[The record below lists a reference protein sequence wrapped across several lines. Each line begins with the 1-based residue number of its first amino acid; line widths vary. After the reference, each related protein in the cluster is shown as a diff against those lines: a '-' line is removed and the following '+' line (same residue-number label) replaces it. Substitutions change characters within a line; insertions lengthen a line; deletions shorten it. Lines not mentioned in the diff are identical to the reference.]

1 MSEGAPSK
9 RLPRR
14 VEPRKQAHF
23 GAVYQGSL
31 DAEDLPRLAS
41 HVHSIDEI
49 HVRLAFYIDDNGK
62 RVVAIDTNANV
73 DLLCQRC
80 LEPVMVKV
88 SSQSVVAI
96 VRDEDEAKQLSES
109 LDPWI
114 VNDTEADTYELVEE
128 ELLLNLPVVAFHEHD
143 CVNPDLYEYE
153 IPDSEKPREIE
164 GENPFNVLAGL
175 KGKLKN
181 DLDDR

>member
-23 GAVYQGSL
+23 GAVFQGSL
-31 DAEDLPRLAS
+31 GGEDLPRLAN

-49 HVRLAFYIDDNGK
+49 HVRLAFYIDDNSK
-62 RVVAIDTNANV
+62 RVVSVDIDASV
-73 DLLCQRC
+73 GMICQRC
-80 LEPVMVKV
+80 LEPVVVKV
-88 SSQSVVAI
+88 SSQSVVAV

-114 VNDTEADTYELVEE
+114 VEDTEADTYELVEE
-128 ELLLNLPVVAFHEHD
+128 ELLLNLPVVAYHEYD
-143 CVNPDLYEYE
+143 CINPDLYEYK
-153 IPDSEKPREIE
+153 IHDSEKQQESE
-164 GENPFNVLAGL
+164 TENPFNVLAGL
-175 KGKLKN
+175 KGRLK
-181 DLDDR
+181 DE